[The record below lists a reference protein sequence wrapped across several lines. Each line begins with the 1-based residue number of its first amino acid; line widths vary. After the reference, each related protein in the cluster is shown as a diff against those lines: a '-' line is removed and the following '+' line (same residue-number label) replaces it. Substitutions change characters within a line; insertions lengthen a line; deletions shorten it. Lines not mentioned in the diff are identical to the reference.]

1 LAVQDQRTKHLRK
14 LRRQLRGARR
24 WSVIGGGL
32 TGATAI
38 LAPYAGLGLP
48 DAFWAAGAGA
58 SVVLAVWR
66 WRDFRET
73 RALPVPEPVDP
84 AVAAAELRRK
94 VVSAVSS
101 VPVGNAAIVELRRH
115 RARLKYRGLAVA
127 PLWQRLDR
135 AAVTFAGLSGR
146 LTGIAA
152 NTVGEAA
159 GAQRTLYDL
168 VERAAGVE
176 RTLQVAPA
184 DSRPALN
191 TARTE
196 LMGQLSEGVEAY
208 ERLVAAAAGYIAE
221 DGRMGA
227 KYLDPAAA
235 RLTEA
240 ADLLRGYST
249 GLAELRGL

>member
-1 LAVQDQRTKHLRK
+1 MVDQRAKHLRK
-14 LRRQLRGARR
+14 LRRRLRAARR

-32 TGATAI
+32 GGATVI

-48 DAFWAAGAGA
+48 DVFWAAGAGA
-58 SVVLAVWR
+58 SVALAVWR
-66 WRDFRET
+66 WRDYREI
-73 RALPVPEPVDP
+73 RALPVPDPVDP
-84 AVAAAELRRK
+84 AVAAAQLRRK

-115 RARLKYRGLAVA
+115 RARLRYRGLAVA

-135 AAVTFAGLSGR
+135 AAITFAGLAGR

-152 NTVGEAA
+152 DAVVEAA
-159 GAQRTLYDL
+159 GAERTLYDL

-176 RTLQVAPA
+176 RTMQVAPA
-184 DSRPALN
+184 DSRSAL
-191 TARTE
+191 TAAHTE
-196 LMGQLSEGVEAY
+196 LMGQFGEGVEAY

-227 KYLDPAAA
+227 KFLDPAAA

-249 GLAELRGL
+249 GLAELRGLP